1 MKVKATR
8 TFVFDE
14 RMLKEQ
20 MRRRG
25 YKDLETF
32 IQKELKEDF
41 AVNVLLEKLA
51 VYQENI
57 TLEVEVIKDE

>member
-8 TFVFDE
+8 TFCFDE
-14 RMLKEQ
+14 RMLNEQ